1 MRNKSM
7 VFILTAMMVILAA
20 CGNDTEKD
28 ESAVNAGPQIEDT
41 YGIDANMDKEME
53 PFSFTDQN
61 GETYKLDD
69 LEGKWWVADM
79 VFTNCTTVCLPMTT
93 NMSMLQDSLNEE
105 GIDAELVSFSV
116 DPENDT
122 PEVLKDYAKEYDA
135 DESNWHF
142 LTGYDFETIQDIS
155 VDTFQQMLEEAPEG
169 DDQVTHGVRFFLIDP
184 EGNVIK
190 SYDGQQSGNMDD
202 IVEDL
207 QTAQEA

>member
-1 MRNKSM
+1 
-7 VFILTAMMVILAA
+7 
-20 CGNDTEKD
+20 
-28 ESAVNAGPQIEDT
+28 
-41 YGIDANMDKEME
+41 
-53 PFSFTDQN
+53 
-61 GETYKLDD
+61 
-69 LEGKWWVADM
+69 
-79 VFTNCTTVCLPMTT
+79 
-93 NMSMLQDSLNEE
+93 
-105 GIDAELVSFSV
+105 
-116 DPENDT
+116 
-122 PEVLKDYAKEYDA
+122 EVLKDYAKEYDA